1 MVSVGL
7 TLQTHVF
14 AIDGKVNRIDLLMV
28 LSGARWRGRRFIL
41 CRKLPG
47 ARLIENLLNLRHTGI
62 HEGCQWIAGGG
73 LRAGWVRQAVGSAR
87 DASD

>member
-28 LSGARWRGRRFIL
+28 LSGVRWRGRRFIL
-41 CRKLPG
+41 CRKLP
-47 ARLIENLLNLRHTGI
+47 E
-62 HEGCQWIAGGG
+62 
-73 LRAGWVRQAVGSAR
+73 SAAYR
-87 DASD
+87 DP